1 MRRLEDQVLKEI
13 PGSITF
19 ECELT
24 KANVKVQ
31 WLRGKE
37 PIPPNGNFKIEVDG
51 AIHRLTIRDATGV
64 NVGDYTAVARSK
76 TSTAKLTVE
85 GKDGLSFLHFANRS
99 V

>member
-64 NVGDYTAVARSK
+64 NVGEYTAVARSK

-85 GKDGLSFLHFANRS
+85 GKDGLDILHFDNRS
-99 V
+99 A